1 MACSLNVVFFLLF
14 TGKEHWI
21 VATESVSSSGTFWA
35 RVVRTSKEEASFV
48 GDMERM
54 GLVLLLALYFLCD
67 CIYVPVC
74 YYLEEGSSLKGTVNQ
89 KASLQAKS
97 NPDSKGW
104 FSLATES

>member
-1 MACSLNVVFFLLF
+1 MF

-48 GDMERM
+48 DDMERM

-67 CIYVPVC
+67 C
-74 YYLEEGSSLKGTVNQ
+74 SLLLPRRRKFTERDGQPKG
-89 KASLQAKS
+89 
-97 NPDSKGW
+97 
-104 FSLATES
+104 